1 MEFTPIYLTQPA
13 YGGLKTWKA
22 LNGQGIKCGKHRVQR
37 LRRENK
43 IEARRR
49 KRFKI
54 TTNSRHN
61 NRVEPNLLNRCF
73 KTDRPNAVWVGDVTF
88 IATRRGWMYL
98 SVMLDLYSRKVIGW
112 SMSGRNDK
120 HLVLNALSMALA
132 RRKPAGQV
140 MHHTDRGS
148 NYTCQEY
155 QRKLADERMLSSM
168 SRKAEC
174 YDNAVAESFFS
185 TLKNELMWDN
195 SFESHE
201 QAQSAIF
208 EYIEIFYNRQRIHQ
222 SLNYIT
228 PEMMEL
234 QFVS

>member
-1 MEFTPIYLTQPA
+1 MQAERKNHEVRKLCRILEISASGYYAWSRRGISKRDQANKHLLEEIRRVAKESRQA

-155 QRKLADERMLSSM
+155 QRKLADERRSCQENGCKL
-168 SRKAEC
+168 
-174 YDNAVAESFFS
+174 V
-185 TLKNELMWDN
+185 
-195 SFESHE
+195 
-201 QAQSAIF
+201 
-208 EYIEIFYNRQRIHQ
+208 
-222 SLNYIT
+222 LN
-228 PEMMEL
+228 
-234 QFVS
+234 